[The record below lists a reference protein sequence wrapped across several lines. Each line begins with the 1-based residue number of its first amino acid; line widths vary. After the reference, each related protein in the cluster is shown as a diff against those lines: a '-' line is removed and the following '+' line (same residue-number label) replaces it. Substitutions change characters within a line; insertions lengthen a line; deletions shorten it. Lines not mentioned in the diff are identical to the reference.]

1 MSIIAYLSLADFET
15 STFLS
20 QDNVQYAHSLEP
32 SSCPFFS
39 VHSNSIAKVRN
50 LFDTAKLFLY
60 YFFQQAYFYENSTK
74 KALKFATAEKDNAS
88 TFPIHDNPNAYT
100 LKRLYKLKYTLPK
113 GAVFAFHSKLLAT
126 TSPSRF
132 LTTLLTRVHVFS
144 TNYPKDYL
152 LHTLLYIKRVILH
165 FPRSTILSFP
175 SLHDYECKSKKIIFI
190 RQISKLVL
198 YEMPF

>member
-60 YFFQQAYFYENSTK
+60 YFFQQAYFYEFSTK

-88 TFPIHDNPNAYT
+88 TFPIHDNLNAYT
-100 LKRLYKLKYTLPK
+100 LITPLQIKVHFTERRRVRLP
-113 GAVFAFHSKLLAT
+113 F
-126 TSPSRF
+126 
-132 LTTLLTRVHVFS
+132 
-144 TNYPKDYL
+144 
-152 LHTLLYIKRVILH
+152 
-165 FPRSTILSFP
+165 
-175 SLHDYECKSKKIIFI
+175 KIIGNNL
-190 RQISKLVL
+190 SV
-198 YEMPF
+198 

>member
-60 YFFQQAYFYENSTK
+60 YFFQQAYFYEISTK

-88 TFPIHDNPNAYT
+88 TFPIHDNLNAYI
-100 LKRLYKLKYTLPK
+100 LKRYY
-113 GAVFAFHSKLLAT
+113 HHQ
-126 TSPSRF
+126 RN
-132 LTTLLTRVHVFS
+132 H
-144 TNYPKDYL
+144 NL
-152 LHTLLYIKRVILH
+152 LHTLSYIKRVILH
-165 FPRSTILSFP
+165 VSCSTNHSLLSLP
-175 SLHDYECKSKKIIFI
+175 DYEHKSKKIISI
-190 RQISKLVL
+190 SQISKPTL
-198 YEMPF
+198 YEMPFCMYQMIKWRRYKSKLQLAHNS

>member
-32 SSCPFFS
+32 SSCPFF
-39 VHSNSIAKVRN
+39 HNSIAKVRN
-50 LFDTAKLFLY
+50 LFNTAKLFLY
-60 YFFQQAYFYENSTK
+60 YFFQQAYFYEISTK

-88 TFPIHDNPNAYT
+88 TFPIHGNLNAYI

-132 LTTLLTRVHVFS
+132 LTTLLTSACVL
-144 TNYPKDYL
+144 NK
-152 LHTLLYIKRVILH
+152 
-165 FPRSTILSFP
+165 LSKGP
-175 SLHDYECKSKKIIFI
+175 
-190 RQISKLVL
+190 
-198 YEMPF
+198 P

>member
-100 LKRLYKLKYTLPK
+100 IKRLYKLKYTLPK

-126 TSPSRF
+126 TSPSWI
-132 LTTLLTRVHVFS
+132 LTTLLTSACVLNKLS
-144 TNYPKDYL
+144 KGLPSSYL
-152 LHTLLYIKRVILH
+152 
-165 FPRSTILSFP
+165 
-175 SLHDYECKSKKIIFI
+175 II
-190 RQISKLVL
+190 
-198 YEMPF
+198 Y